1 MLAIT
6 TLGKSFGGVRAVDG
20 ISLTLSPGEVLGVIG
35 PNGSGKSTL
44 INLISGYIRS
54 DRGKVELEGRDIS
67 AIGAAE
73 VRRAGISRTFQ
84 NLRLLD
90 SCTALENLKAA
101 LHLRFTFGRDFSPAW
116 LLAVFASPGSRR
128 SEKAATEAALDQLD
142 LVGLRAHAHTTVSQ
156 LPYGL
161 KKRLEIARVMLG
173 DPRVILLDEPTAGL
187 APDEAEDLITLLAG
201 HRGASGRQRGII
213 LIEHHLEMVTRVCSR
228 LVVMNEGKMIAEGPP
243 SAVMRDPQ
251 VQRVY
256 VGS

>member
-1 MLAIT
+1 MLTIT
-6 TLGKSFGGVRAVDG
+6 ALGKSFGGVRAVDG
-20 ISLTLSPGEVLGVIG
+20 VSLSLSPGEVLGVIG

-44 INLISGYIRS
+44 INLISGYIPS
-54 DRGKVELEGRDIS
+54 DRGAVELGGRRIS

-90 SCTALENLKAA
+90 SLTVLENLKAA
-101 LHLRFTFGRDFSPAW
+101 LHLRFTAGRDFSPAW
-116 LLAVFASPGSRR
+116 IAGIFATPGARRTENAVTQAV
-128 SEKAATEAALDQLD
+128 LDQLD
-142 LVGLRAHAHTTVSQ
+142 LVGLRANAHATVSQ

-173 DPRVILLDEPTAGL
+173 DPQVILLDEPTAGL
-187 APDEAEDLITLLAG
+187 APGEAEELIGLVASQ
-201 HRGASGRQRGII
+201 RSASGQQRGII
-213 LIEHHLEMVTRVCSR
+213 LVEHHLEMITRVCTR
-228 LVVMNEGKMIAEGPP
+228 LIVMNEGKVLAEGAPA
-243 SAVMRDPQ
+243 AVVRNPE